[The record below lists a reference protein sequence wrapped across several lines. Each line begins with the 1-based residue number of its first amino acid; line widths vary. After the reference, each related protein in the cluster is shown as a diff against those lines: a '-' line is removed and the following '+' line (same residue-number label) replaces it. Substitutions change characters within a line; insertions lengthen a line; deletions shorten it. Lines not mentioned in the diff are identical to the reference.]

1 MTRQTR
7 QAELLL
13 DLGEQACLT
22 LFGIKLVLL
31 LELVDAILPTVLLGE
46 LEELAL
52 VATLWD
58 KRHATVGQNA
68 GLERNDEFGRM
79 GVGR

>member
-1 MTRQTR
+1 MTWQTR
-7 QAELLL
+7 QAKLLL
-13 DLGEQACLT
+13 NFGEQACLS
-22 LFGIKLVLL
+22 LFGIKLILL
-31 LELVDAILPTVLLGE
+31 LELVDTILPTVLLGE

-52 VATLWD
+52 VATLWY
-58 KRHATVGQNA
+58 KRHTAIGQNA